1 MAAWFGSQNNLKTHA
16 VLPFRTIPKAHSKHL
31 EDLFSQKKH
40 SIHSKLWISL
50 TKQDEAFNLLPLPF
64 PSPPKEKVRT
74 IEDFSSWCAPHLV
87 ASSGGGLAGQLK
99 RHQQNGQLLEGWT
112 KEIPRVFRA
121 KNEEHVNNWENKLI
135 LEGSKN
141 LDSCFRQSTKMTNMK
156 MQSANIWRFESH
168 MRDLINYCKSGDSAD
183 NKRDWTVS
191 IKTLTNFDWSIINT
205 SAISHISLVVYSLYS
220 YHGKLSWRIPRQYGW
235 VKLPEGNPCGKCH
248 STTGGKIS
256 AKMMFLRVQCR
267 NIL

>member
-1 MAAWFGSQNNLKTHA
+1 MAGWFGSQNNLKTHA

-31 EDLFSQKKH
+31 EDPFSQKKH
-40 SIHSKLWISL
+40 SIHSKLWISQPPPL
-50 TKQDEAFNLLPLPF
+50 TLPF
-64 PSPPKEKVRT
+64 SPQRKSQNHW
-74 IEDFSSWCAPHLV
+74 DFSSWCAPHLV

-112 KEIPRVFRA
+112 EEIPRVFRA

-156 MQSANIWRFESH
+156 MQSANIWRFELH
-168 MRDLINYCKSGDSAD
+168 MRDFINYCKRGDSAD

-205 SAISHISLVVYSLYS
+205 SAISHISLVVYSLYN